1 MAPPMFYNLRNVK
14 TIAVINQK
22 GGVGKTTTVANLGV
36 GLADAGHDVC
46 LVDLDSQSHLT
57 LHLGVEPADD
67 APTIYDVLIGE
78 SGVSAA
84 AEMLKPNLCLL
95 PSTSDM
101 SSVEIEL
108 SQRDGWELSL
118 RQGLQAARDL
128 PHEFVLIDCPPALG
142 LLTINALAAADEV
155 LIPLQPHFL
164 AMQGLAR
171 LLETIQQ
178 VQKHLNPTLKLGG
191 VVLCMY
197 ESVTKLGRD
206 IVDEVRDFLQSA
218 RGTDAPWADA
228 RLFKTVIRRNIR
240 LAECP
245 SHGKTIY
252 EYDPRSNGA
261 QDYTAL
267 RDEFLSLYS
276 KDAERPVESNI
287 TPKSAPTPSESEAG
301 RYVAPPIPYPTA
313 TETSVSHDQD
323 V

>member
-1 MAPPMFYNLRNVK
+1 
-14 TIAVINQK
+14 NQK

-36 GLADAGHDVC
+36 ALADAGYDVC

-67 APTIYDVLIGE
+67 APTIYDVLTGE

-108 SQRDGWELSL
+108 SKRDNWELSL
-118 RQGLQAARDL
+118 RRGLEAARDL

-178 VQKHLNPTLKLGG
+178 VRQHLNPKLRLGG
-191 VVLCMY
+191 VVLCMH

-206 IVDEVRDFLQSA
+206 VVDEVRDFLAAA
-218 RGTDAPWADA
+218 RGANVPWSEA
-228 RLFKTVIRRNIR
+228 RLFETVIRRNIR

-245 SHGKTIY
+245 SHGKAIFD
-252 EYDPRSNGA
+252 YDPRSNGA
-261 QDYTAL
+261 MDYLAL
-267 RDEFLSLYS
+267 REEFLSLYPEIR
-276 KDAERPVESNI
+276 KTAAEESQ
-287 TPKSAPTPSESEAG
+287 AG
-301 RYVAPPIPYPTA
+301 QYIAPPIPYPTA
-313 TETSVSHDQD
+313 SEVPASHDTPS
-323 V
+323 

>member
-1 MAPPMFYNLRNVK
+1 MR

-36 GLADAGHDVC
+36 ALAEAGYDVC

-57 LHLGVEPADD
+57 LHMGVEVADG
-67 APTIYDVLIGE
+67 APTAYDVLIGE

-84 AEMLKPNLCLL
+84 AEMLRPNLCLL

-108 SQRDGWELSL
+108 SRRDGWELSL
-118 RQGLQAARDL
+118 RRGLEAARDL

-178 VQKHLNPTLKLGG
+178 VRGHLNPKLRLAG

-206 IVDEVRDFLQSA
+206 IVDEVRDFLKSA
-218 RGTDAPWADA
+218 QGTDVPWASA
-228 RLFKTVIRRNIR
+228 KLFETVIRRNIR

-245 SHGKTIY
+245 SHGKAIFD
-252 EYDPRSNGA
+252 YDPRSNGA
-261 QDYTAL
+261 QDYAAL

-276 KDAERPVESNI
+276 LPVKQS
-287 TPKSAPTPSESEAG
+287 SVEA
-301 RYVAPPIPYPTA
+301 
-313 TETSVSHDQD
+313 SSSHDD
-323 V
+323 A

>member
-1 MAPPMFYNLRNVK
+1 MR

-36 GLADAGHDVC
+36 ALSDAGRDVC

-57 LHLGVEPADD
+57 LHLGVEVADGE
-67 APTIYDVLIGE
+67 PTIYDVLIGE
-78 SGVSAA
+78 CGVSAA

-108 SQRDGWELSL
+108 SRREGWELSL
-118 RQGLQAARDL
+118 RRGLEAGRDL

-171 LLETIQQ
+171 LLDTIQQ
-178 VQKHLNPTLKLGG
+178 VRDHLNPRLRLGG

-206 IVDEVRDFLQSA
+206 IVDEVRDFLAAA
-218 RGTDAPWADA
+218 RGTATPWSDA
-228 RLFKTVIRRNIR
+228 RLFETVIRRNIR

-245 SHGKTIY
+245 SHGKTIF
-252 EYDPRSNGA
+252 EYDPRSRGA
-261 QDYTAL
+261 EDYTAL
-267 RDEFLSLYS
+267 RDEFLSLYP
-276 KDAERPVESNI
+276 AGM
-287 TPKSAPTPSESEAG
+287 EA
-301 RYVAPPIPYPTA
+301 
-313 TETSVSHDQD
+313 
-323 V
+323 

>member
-1 MAPPMFYNLRNVK
+1 MR

-36 GLADAGHDVC
+36 ALSDAGYDVC

-57 LHLGVEPADD
+57 LHLGVEVADG
-67 APTIYDVLIGE
+67 APTVYDVLVGE
-78 SGVSAA
+78 SSVAQA

-101 SSVEIEL
+101 SSVELEL
-108 SQRDGWELSL
+108 SKRENWELSL
-118 RQGLQAARDL
+118 RRGLEAAQTL
-128 PHEFVLIDCPPALG
+128 PQEFVLIDCPPALG

-178 VQKHLNPTLKLGG
+178 VRDHLNPRLRLGG

-197 ESVTKLGRD
+197 EAVTKLGRD
-206 IVDEVRDFLQSA
+206 IVDEVREFLQSA
-218 RGTDAPWADA
+218 QGTNLPWANA
-228 RLFKTVIRRNIR
+228 KLFDTVIRRNIR

-245 SHGKTIY
+245 SHGKAIFD
-252 EYDPRSNGA
+252 YDPRSNGA
-261 QDYTAL
+261 QDYAAL
-267 RDEFLSLYS
+267 RDEFLTLFAPVGKSVE
-276 KDAERPVESNI
+276 AERQAGSDGVSEEAS
-287 TPKSAPTPSESEAG
+287 SAND
-301 RYVAPPIPYPTA
+301 V
-313 TETSVSHDQD
+313 SV
-323 V
+323 